1 MVSFGEM
8 SRRGRPRAQG
18 PGPPSLGRRRGLG
31 VGGGGFLDREM
42 PKMSVKDQLSE
53 QRTGERPF
61 LTKET

>member
-1 MVSFGEM
+1 MGMPYMIFEVSCFERWT
-8 SRRGRPRAQG
+8 SANVIIKEPTK
-18 PGPPSLGRRRGLG
+18 LG